1 MSSKAVYSMFFISTE
16 ALKCNRSTV
25 NRRVTRM
32 SHLSASCFSE
42 ILVFF
47 IFFALFR
54 PLLVG
59 VVHWHPFL
67 GCHLAIG
74 LALNFCSATH
84 KTRAIDLFNCWII
97 TFIIII
103 IIKSFV
109 WLKCDNLAGV
119 IYGIKI
125 KTSVWRI
132 ENLGFISYFF
142 RNRTQSRCPYIS
154 AMRAGLSPQQSSLSI
169 GAWRECSSR
178 STASRPDSAAK
189 CAGVHPCSVLRLG
202 LAPCSM
208 RILTVSVCPVE
219 KRVILITH
227 FKG

>member
-84 KTRAIDLFNCWII
+84 KTRATDLFNCWII

-103 IIKSFV
+103 VIKSIV
-109 WLKCDNLAGV
+109 RLKCDNLAGV
-119 IYGIKI
+119 IHGIKI
-125 KTSVWRI
+125 KPVFEELKIWASFHTSSGI
-132 ENLGFISYFF
+132 EH
-142 RNRTQSRCPYIS
+142 
-154 AMRAGLSPQQSSLSI
+154 SP
-169 GAWRECSSR
+169 
-178 STASRPDSAAK
+178 
-189 CAGVHPCSVLRLG
+189 GVHIFQLCALACLHSSPPCL
-202 LAPCSM
+202 
-208 RILTVSVCPVE
+208 
-219 KRVILITH
+219 
-227 FKG
+227 